1 MGIAGNTLTLPPIR
15 THRLPPDA
23 TKSVFYKDGQPF
35 TLDIPRGTESATVN
49 GVTGEVTFNMPNPAP
64 WIVIGTTTLDGLTDE
79 QFTAATN
86 TSLTIDDVIRSGQPF
101 PLGGRALIAKGVRTF
116 SGTTMLF
123 CDIVRRQSEIDA
135 ERFAHEQA
143 IVNGLM
149 RVHMG
154 NHQCPECGPHGNR
167 GRVQLNFIEVA
178 CTVCAGGVSG
188 DAFGMVEEP
197 GPTVEEAC
205 DELAIMIGR
214 PDDDWFGAPNHA
226 AVRRQEFVEAA
237 REHMVSMKPTTI
249 QSDAMTGRAPSGF
262 KMPTPAEFDNYMK
275 TVRAG
280 IVDEENSETW
290 RWSMRRAWSRHLNE
304 PIEE

>member
-188 DAFGMVEEP
+188 DAFGVVKDDSPNPIIKAISKIIREEY
-197 GPTVEEAC
+197 
-205 DELAIMIGR
+205 
-214 PDDDWFGAPNHA
+214 A
-226 AVRRQEFVEAA
+226 AVMQCTGIPRDILFGHE
-237 REHMVSMKPTTI
+237 PTGFEVPTKATI
-249 QSDAMTGRAPSGF
+249 
-262 KMPTPAEFDNYMK
+262 DNYMDWLCSNQC
-275 TVRAG
+275 G
-280 IVDEENSETW
+280 IE
-290 RWSMRRAWSRHLNE
+290 
-304 PIEE
+304 